1 MKIFSNSKY
10 IGSGTTRELAVLD
23 LVHQFKSSVGSLPEG
38 DRRRIYHV
46 PVSKSTT
53 YEVGLVEFLVPR
65 DKVSWSETSDSGTN
79 SESDCDGPWWVRQKD

>member
-1 MKIFSNSKY
+1 MRI
-10 IGSGTTRELAVLD
+10 IID
-23 LVHQFKSSVGSLPEG
+23 WPIHFKSSVGSLPEG

-46 PVSKSTT
+46 PVSKSTTT

-79 SESDCDGPWWVRQKD
+79 SGGFDKKINV